1 MIALGVRGLPRGEY
15 GRFLF
20 ATPPF
25 GVGGS
30 ARLPLGESDDLPPG
44 GGRLPLGGVYWSPPW
59 GKDSHCGCNI
69 LPHGGK
75 DSHWTWDE
83 GMSKPMEGNVWM
95 DECMD

>member
-15 GRFLF
+15 DRFLF

-59 GKDSHCGCNI
+59 GKGSHYGCDI
-69 LPHGGK
+69 LPRGEKTPIGGVGWFP
-75 DSHWTWDE
+75 S
-83 GMSKPMEGNVWM
+83 
-95 DECMD
+95 

>member
-15 GRFLF
+15 DRFLI

-59 GKDSHCGCNI
+59 GKGSPCGCDI
-69 LPHGGK
+69 LPRGEKTPMHWGG
-75 DSHWTWDE
+75 
-83 GMSKPMEGNVWM
+83 GMVSLIGRETPRG
-95 DECMD
+95 

>member
-15 GRFLF
+15 DRFLI

-44 GGRLPLGGVYWSPPW
+44 GGDSPWGEYIDLPRGGRAPTVGVTFSPVGKGLPLGGRDGPPRRGEDSPW
-59 GKDSHCGCNI
+59 
-69 LPHGGK
+69 
-75 DSHWTWDE
+75 
-83 GMSKPMEGNVWM
+83 V
-95 DECMD
+95 